1 MSLEPWKAAGK
12 GLDGCAWPAS
22 LPGPGRPRHT
32 RTHPGRLIG
41 SGSPAASVSQTPGNG
56 PRRPW
61 PLAGAGG
68 GRVCGGGGS
77 ALPPAGLAAS
87 HPPRRFHGKVPQ
99 QPPGRGTL
107 MGARC
112 PGDSAPPRGGC
123 AHVGSRRAGSVFRG
137 STIPSDYFIVPTN
150 FRATQIRQKLPGQTG
165 CDPTFPL
172 LPESVGPVS
181 LTRV

>member
-1 MSLEPWKAAGK
+1 MCVAG
-12 GLDGCAWPAS
+12 
-22 LPGPGRPRHT
+22 LPSRAGEAE
-32 RTHPGRLIG
+32 THPHPPG
-41 SGSPAASVSQTPGNG
+41 STHQLWFSSRWRFLDAWKR

-68 GRVCGGGGS
+68 GGCGGGGS

>member
-1 MSLEPWKAAGK
+1 M
-12 GLDGCAWPAS
+12 DVR
-22 LPGPGRPRHT
+22 GRPPFQGRGGRDTPAPT
-32 RTHPGRLIG
+32 RVDSSAL
-41 SGSPAASVSQTPGNG
+41 VLQ
-56 PRRPW
+56 
-61 PLAGAGG
+61 PLAFLRRLETTTQALASGG
-68 GRVCGGGGS
+68 GRGGGCGGGGS